1 MILTTLVFSLAL
13 QLVAEKVVLMSAT
26 VKAEDFA
33 NYFGQVNGQTA
44 LKPAGQLSDGGF

>member
-1 MILTTLVFSLAL
+1 
-13 QLVAEKVVLMSAT
+13 MSAT

-44 LKPAGQLSDGGF
+44 LKPVREHGAAGPATEPAEKREQPVLCR